1 MITATSISSRENQ
14 VLVLLAQGLTVK
26 EVANELHLSHHT
38 IVSHK
43 KSLFDKLNVVNCFQL
58 GMIAE
63 RMGLLDELN
72 NRNNEKSLRTVSK
85 IAV

>member
-1 MITATSISSRENQ
+1 MITATSISIRENQ
-14 VLVLLAQGLTVK
+14 VLVLLAKGLTVK

-43 KSLFDKLNVVNCFQL
+43 KSLFDKLNVINCFQL

-63 RMGLLDELN
+63 RMGLLNNIIPCHCIELQQH
-72 NRNNEKSLRTVSK
+72 L
-85 IAV
+85 